1 MNYVLPFLLEDGV
14 YRGRFVQCETLMD
27 TLFEHHAYPPMVEEL
42 LTQAVVVAV
51 LLASSLKYEGL
62 FTLQVQGSGPVTLIV
77 VDVSDDGHVRASVR
91 YDEAKL
97 PKQTASLSDLT
108 GKAVLAF
115 TVDQALSDNERY
127 QGVVELDG
135 SDLTAGVLSYF
146 EKSEHIP
153 TDLVLLT
160 QIKDGHRQ
168 AAGLMVQQ
176 LPGKTVE
183 PGKDDFETI
192 SVLMQ
197 SVRKKE
203 VFEEGLSPEQVLF
216 RLFHANLLLLF
227 PKKDIQFECRCSY
240 DKVKKTLAQFSN
252 EQLNDMY
259 EEGVIHVTCQFC
271 GKTYDFKKEDLS

>member
-1 MNYVLPFLLEDGV
+1 MNYVLPFLLEEGV
-14 YRGRFVQCETLMD
+14 YRGRFVKCETLMD
-27 TLFEHHAYPPMVEEL
+27 ELLQHHAYPQIVEEL
-42 LTQAVVVAV
+42 LTQAVVMAV

-62 FTLQVQGSGPVTLIV
+62 FTLQVQGNGPVTLIV
-77 VDVSDDGHVRASVR
+77 VDVSDDGSVRASVR
-91 YDEAKL
+91 YDEENL
-97 PKQTASLSDLT
+97 PKQATTLSDLM
-108 GKAVLAF
+108 GKGVLFF

-127 QGVVELDG
+127 QGVVELNG
-135 SDLTAGVLSYF
+135 SDLTDSVLSYF
-146 EKSEHIP
+146 DKSEHIP
-153 TDLVLLT
+153 TDLVWLT
-160 QIKDGHRQ
+160 QVKDGHRQ

-176 LPGKTVE
+176 LPGKAVK

-203 VFEEGLSPEQVLF
+203 VFDDSLSPEQVLF

-227 PKKDIQFECRCSY
+227 PKKDIRFVCRCSY
-240 DKVKKTLAQFSN
+240 DKVKKMLAQFSN

-259 EEGVIHVTCQFC
+259 EDGIIHITCQFC